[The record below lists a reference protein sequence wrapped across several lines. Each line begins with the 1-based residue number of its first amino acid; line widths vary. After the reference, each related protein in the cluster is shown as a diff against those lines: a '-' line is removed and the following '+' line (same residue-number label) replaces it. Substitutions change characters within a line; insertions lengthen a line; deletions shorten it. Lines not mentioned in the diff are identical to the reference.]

1 MTSPPRPEVEIVEII
16 RRSEQGITRPFICRA
31 DDGNLY
37 FVKGRG
43 AGVRSLIAEW
53 TCGRLAQAL
62 GLPCAAFAVAHVPE
76 ELAAPG
82 LVPEFS
88 DLGAGPAF
96 GSLAL
101 SHVQEI
107 NLSHL
112 ADVDEA
118 LQADV
123 LVFDWWIRNSDRT
136 LTGQGGNPN
145 LLWDQDRGSLVV
157 IDHNQAF
164 DPAFDPQAFLDLH
177 VFSGV
182 AGRISRAGYQS
193 RLEAALDVFES
204 ACEGVP
210 PQWWWFAEDV
220 PADFDRRE
228 IGGLLARC
236 REAGFWELAR

>member
-1 MTSPPRPEVEIVEII
+1 VEIVEII

-31 DDGNLY
+31 DDGHLY

-53 TCGRLAQAL
+53 VCGHLAQAL
-62 GLPCAAFAVAHVPE
+62 GLPCAAFAVAHIPE

-101 SHVQEI
+101 PHAQEI
-107 NLSHL
+107 SLSHL
-112 ADVDEA
+112 AGVDGA

-123 LVFDWWIRNSDRT
+123 LAFDWWIRNSDRT

-164 DPAFDPQAFLDLH
+164 DPAFDAQAFRELH
-177 VFSGV
+177 VFSAM
-182 AGRISRAGYQS
+182 AGRISRADYQS
-193 RLEAALDVFES
+193 RLESALAVLDS
-204 ACEGVP
+204 ACDSVP
-210 PQWWWFAEDV
+210 LEWWWSAEGV

-228 IGGLLARC
+228 IRSLLERC
-236 REAGFWELAR
+236 REPGFWKLVL